1 VNASIQLEA
10 ETFVADFLW
19 PAQRLIAETDGW
31 ETHGTRAAF
40 ERDRRRDQLLD
51 AAGYRTLR
59 FTWRRLRDEP
69 ERVADTLRQ
78 RLDRADNRTALG
90 R

>member
-1 VNASIQLEA
+1 MNASIQLEA
-10 ETFVADFLW
+10 ETFVPDFLW
-19 PAQRLIAETDGW
+19 PAQRLIAETDGY
-31 ETHGTRAAF
+31 ETHGTREAF

-59 FTWRRLRDEP
+59 FTWRQLRDEP
-69 ERVADTLRQ
+69 NRIADTLRAA
-78 RLDRADNRTALG
+78 LDRADNRTVFG